1 MYLSQIYY
9 ICLKHIHFPMKETK
23 TKLINSI
30 KLTTISSMY
39 DICENVCIQIKYI
52 IFVLTINILQRK
64 TNQTNLV
71 KLIIFSLVYKE
82 KRGI

>member
-1 MYLSQIYY
+1 
-9 ICLKHIHFPMKETK
+9 
-23 TKLINSI
+23 
-30 KLTTISSMY
+30 MY